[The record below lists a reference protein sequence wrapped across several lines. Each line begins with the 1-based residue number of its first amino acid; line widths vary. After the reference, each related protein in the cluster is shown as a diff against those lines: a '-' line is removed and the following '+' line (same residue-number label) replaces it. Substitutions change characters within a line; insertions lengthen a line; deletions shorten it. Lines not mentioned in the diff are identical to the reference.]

1 MKVKPWLLFLPSL
14 ALVLFNAFLP
24 ICTVISYSLH
34 NYFPSVPA
42 EFLGLEQYRRLL
54 SDPDFLGSLIRGLLF
69 SVECMAIEIPLGL
82 GIALALPKKGW
93 AGGVSLGL
101 IAIPLVIP
109 WMTVGLMWR
118 LITQQVVGP
127 MPFFFSK
134 LGVAFDMSK
143 PVFAFQ
149 TVVLMDVWHWT
160 PLVIL
165 LMSAGLTAL
174 PEEFYE
180 AARIDGAR
188 SWRIFRYV
196 TLPGLKSP
204 LLVLLLLRFI
214 DTFKIYDEVWVLTS
228 GGPADTTSFLSIFT
242 VRLGIGAFNLGY
254 GSAVS
259 LTFLYVVLTVCFVL
273 MIVMTKGRGLNE

>member
-1 MKVKPWLLFLPSL
+1 LRVKPWLLFLPSL
-14 ALVLFNAFLP
+14 AIVLFNAFIP

-34 NYFPSVPA
+34 NYFPSVPP

-54 SDPDFLGSLIRGLLF
+54 SDPDFLGSLGRGLLF
-69 SVECMAIEIPLGL
+69 SLECMVIEIPLGL
-82 GIALALPKKGW
+82 GIALALPKKGVF
-93 AGGVSLGL
+93 GGVSLAL
-101 IAIPLVIP
+101 IAVPLVIP

-118 LITQQVVGP
+118 LLTQQVVGP
-127 MPFFFSK
+127 IPFFFEK
-134 LGVAFDMSK
+134 LGMEFNMST
-143 PVFAFQ
+143 PIQAFQ

-165 LMSAGLTAL
+165 LMSAGLSAL
-174 PEEFYE
+174 PEEYYE
-180 AARIDGAR
+180 AAKIDGAR
-188 SWRIFRYV
+188 SWRIFRFV

-228 GGPADTTSFLSIFT
+228 GGPADTTTFLSIFT

-273 MIVMTKGRGLNE
+273 MVIMTKGRGLNE

>member
-1 MKVKPWLLFLPSL
+1 LKVNPWLLFLPSL
-14 ALVLFNAFLP
+14 FLVLFNAFIP

-34 NYFPSVPA
+34 YVFPSVPP
-42 EFLGLEQYRRLL
+42 EYLGLEQYRRLL
-54 SDPDFLGSLIRGLLF
+54 SDPDFLGALYRGLLF
-69 SVECMAIEIPLGL
+69 SFECLVIEIPLGL
-82 GIALALPKKGW
+82 GIALILPKKG
-93 AGGVSLGL
+93 ALGGISLAL
-101 IAIPLVIP
+101 IAVPLVIP

-127 MPFFFSK
+127 MPFLLSK
-134 LGVAFDMSK
+134 IGLEFDMSK
-143 PVFAFQ
+143 PIYAFQ

-160 PLVIL
+160 PLIIM
-165 LMSAGLTAL
+165 LMSAGLSAL
-174 PEEFYE
+174 PEEYYE
-180 AARIDGAR
+180 AAQIDGAR
-188 SWRIFRYV
+188 SWRIFRFV

-228 GGPADTTSFLSIFT
+228 GGPADTTTFLSIFT

-259 LTFLYVVLTVCFVL
+259 LTFLYVVLTFSFVL
-273 MIVMTKGRGLNE
+273 MIVMTKGRGLKE